1 MQIGTYD
8 NLEKKKKKE
17 KSLSLVSHR
26 FSNYASQLER
36 ILEMTS
42 SFAFDSH
49 ETR

>member
-1 MQIGTYD
+1 MQIETYD
-8 NLEKKKKKE
+8 NLEK

-36 ILEMTS
+36 ILEMAS
-42 SFAFDSH
+42 SSAFDSH